1 MLKLCKSTSS
11 KPAAPIAPWDHFL
24 SSDYLLLVKG
34 APEVLMPRCKF
45 VLDPAGGEP
54 TPLDPVVL
62 ERISAIQERWSREGQ
77 RVLLLARR
85 IVREDEFPKDVDTQ
99 AEEFADLVEQFRD
112 NLIIV
117 GLVGLID
124 PLKPSIPDVVKTC
137 RGAGIRFF
145 VVTGTSN
152 PRILRRS

>member
-1 MLKLCKSTSS
+1 MPKNLGTT
-11 KPAAPIAPWDHFL
+11 KPG
-24 SSDYLLLVKG
+24 S
-34 APEVLMPRCKF
+34 
-45 VLDPAGGEP
+45 AG
-54 TPLDPVVL
+54 
-62 ERISAIQERWSREGQ
+62 
-77 RVLLLARR
+77 VLLPGMEGR

>member
-1 MLKLCKSTSS
+1 
-11 KPAAPIAPWDHFL
+11 
-24 SSDYLLLVKG
+24 
-34 APEVLMPRCKF
+34 MPRCKF
-45 VLDPAGGEP
+45 VLDPAEGEP